1 MNRKTITPVLLLAA
15 LILFSLCT
23 CACVNAPVP
32 QVPVPTVP
40 PVVSPTVTPGAAN
53 VSTTG
58 GTVPPP
64 AMICN
69 CPMEPV
75 VSVTL
80 TPTATPDGGPC
91 HCP

>member
-1 MNRKTITPVLLLAA
+1 
-15 LILFSLCT
+15 
-23 CACVNAPVP
+23 
-32 QVPVPTVP
+32 
-40 PVVSPTVTPGAAN
+40 
-53 VSTTG
+53 
-58 GTVPPP
+58 VPPP